1 MGDGLFKNRQ
11 RNPPRFRSLPW
22 SHDTR
27 FNRYGL
33 PTHHPLMPT
42 NQEFTQLLSDAGPT
56 VLLAAAV
63 LALWK
68 RDEKRDK
75 ERLDIGRQRDERI
88 SALEAKQD
96 QHASQYR
103 ELAERMADVVSETKH
118 VMEKVLHK
126 LG

>member
-1 MGDGLFKNRQ
+1 MPA
-11 RNPPRFRSLPW
+11 NP
-22 SHDTR
+22 
-27 FNRYGL
+27 
-33 PTHHPLMPT
+33 
-42 NQEFTQLLSDAGPT
+42 EFTQLLSEAGPT

-75 ERLDIGRQRDERI
+75 ERLDIGLKRDERI

-118 VMEKVLHK
+118 VMEKVLQK

>member
-1 MGDGLFKNRQ
+1 MSADPDLLTL
-11 RNPPRFRSLPW
+11 LP
-22 SHDTR
+22 
-27 FNRYGL
+27 
-33 PTHHPLMPT
+33 
-42 NQEFTQLLSDAGPT
+42 EAGPT
-56 VLLAAAV
+56 VLLAVAV

-75 ERLDIGRQRDERI
+75 ERLEIGTRRDERI

-118 VMEKVLHK
+118 VMEKVLQK

>member
-1 MGDGLFKNRQ
+1 
-11 RNPPRFRSLPW
+11 
-22 SHDTR
+22 
-27 FNRYGL
+27 
-33 PTHHPLMPT
+33 MPT
-42 NQEFTQLLSDAGPT
+42 NPEFTQLLSEAGPT

-75 ERLDIGRQRDERI
+75 ERLDIGLKRDERI

-96 QHASQYR
+96 QHALQYR

-118 VMEKVLHK
+118 VMEKVLQK